1 MTINFPRI
9 ISISVAT
16 SVATVLIL
24 IASYMIM
31 DTTRM
36 LNESKYRR
44 GTMLYNMTRIINALE
59 RANQRNA
66 EYEEIIRWKIRQ
78 GAF

>member
-1 MTINFPRI
+1 MTRNFLRI
-9 ISISVAT
+9 ISISVVT
-16 SVATVLIL
+16 LLATVLIL
-24 IASYMIM
+24 ITSYMIM
-31 DTTRM
+31 DTTRL
-36 LNESKYRR
+36 LNESKYNR
-44 GTMLYNMTRIINALE
+44 GTMLYNMTQIIHTLE